1 MFVPSKSN
9 TCSLGYEPTHN
20 VEHHEVLHTYGLL
33 LYLNSYILS
42 QKLLPRAN
50 ALAYFVAASL
60 TKKKKVLKYCYW
72 ALIQKPV
79 SSSLT
84 VFQNKLECL
93 HLASLHDSAKIEING
108 GAYLGGS
115 PYIYWVSS
123 FQGQML

>member
-1 MFVPSKSN
+1 MGFFFSG
-9 TCSLGYEPTHN
+9 T
-20 VEHHEVLHTYGLL
+20 
-33 LYLNSYILS
+33 
-42 QKLLPRAN
+42 N

-60 TKKKKVLKYCYW
+60 TKKKKVLKYCYR

-93 HLASLHDSAKIEING
+93 HLANFHNSPIFESKD
-108 GAYLGGS
+108 GAYLSGS
-115 PYIYWVSS
+115 GYSYWVSS